1 MKSVFFC
8 YPNVHQLATSYNGT
22 IRVRQGERER
32 EKKAEK
38 PHERRRRLHLSFWHC
53 NSQSSKLSSLE
64 SSICF
69 CGLLSLIVCPTF
81 FFFFLIE
88 SSLFLN
94 TVLQKRLS
102 VRYFART
109 SVESISSE
117 KLLSAS
123 FHMLMHEYRNPDTA
137 VSAQYV
143 YSTATPL
150 RVQAI

>member
-69 CGLLSLIVCPTF
+69 CAVLSLIVCPTF
-81 FFFFLIE
+81 FFLIE
-88 SSLFLN
+88 AFLEHNFPEATLCKLFP
-94 TVLQKRLS
+94 RIS
-102 VRYFART
+102 VQ
-109 SVESISSE
+109 SISSE
-117 KLLSAS
+117 KLLSAC

-137 VSAQYV
+137 VNAQYV
-143 YSTATPL
+143 YSTTTPL